1 MRGDLGLIPGLGRPP
16 GEGKGYPF
24 QYSGLENSVDYI
36 VHGVAKSWT
45 WLSNFHFYWHISPWV
60 YPISDSLAFLGLG
73 GYFLSNVR
81 EVFNYNLFKYF
92 LIRCF
97 FFYFFRDLYYLNV
110 GVFNVVP
117 EIFETVLITFYSF
130 SLFCSASVI
139 STIQSSSSL
148 ICSSA
153 SVILLFVV
161 PYEFLISF
169 VILFIADY
177 LFLSL
182 VCPC

>member
-1 MRGDLGLIPGLGRPP
+1 
-16 GEGKGYPF
+16 
-24 QYSGLENSVDYI
+24 
-36 VHGVAKSWT
+36 
-45 WLSNFHFYWHISPWV
+45 
-60 YPISDSLAFLGLG
+60 
-73 GYFLSNVR
+73 
-81 EVFNYNLFKYF
+81 
-92 LIRCF
+92 
-97 FFYFFRDLYYLNV
+97 LNV

-153 SVILLFVV
+153 SVILLFVA
-161 PYEFLISF
+161 PSEFLISF

-182 VCPC
+182 ACPC